1 VDGAQA
7 IDTYRRHKDE
17 IDIVLMDL
25 GLPKIAGSEVIRLM
39 KEQDRS
45 IKIIVTT
52 GYLEPELKLELFGTG
67 VKDYIQKP
75 YSVDQIL
82 EKLESAFA

>member
-1 VDGAQA
+1 
-7 IDTYRRHKDE
+7 
-17 IDIVLMDL
+17 
-25 GLPKIAGSEVIRLM
+25 M